1 MKVGYRKLN
10 LYDRADQFQIGKLC
24 GLFNSNYV
32 WISNAFWMEYSLI
45 KHGKDELKDLRDNL
59 ILELKSAQSKIILD
73 TEDTWHQGLITI
85 DN

>member
-1 MKVGYRKLN
+1 MIVSYKKLN
-10 LYDRADQFQIGKLC
+10 LYDRADQFHIGELC
-24 GLFNSNYV
+24 SLFDTNYV

-45 KHGKDELKDLRDNL
+45 KHGKEELKDLRDNL
-59 ILELKSAQSKIILD
+59 ILELKNAKSKIILD